1 MNGAK
6 RFSLGRRSSMNG
18 PKRSTVGAQGCM
30 SAPQSSARGAW
41 RSVPTDS
48 DSSLSPYRYNSAA
61 AAPTAAGSGDPTW
74 QYQRRRT
81 PAAAVSSGCARACPM
96 AGRVGRPSGLP
107 ASLGSVRQ
115 PRRRARHPRLATR
128 WRASINPREAVMTAS
143 HSGHRPASYPS
154 PPRCHPC
161 PTRSGGDQ

>member
-1 MNGAK
+1 
-6 RFSLGRRSSMNG
+6 LGLGPQSSANG
-18 PKRSTVGAQGCM
+18 PKRSTPG
-30 SAPQSSARGAW
+30 PQSSMNGPQRSTRGA
-41 RSVPTDS
+41 SGSTPKNQIFPAALVAIIAP
-48 DSSLSPYRYNSAA
+48 A
-61 AAPTAAGSGDPTW
+61 AAPTAAGSGDLTW

-81 PAAAVSSGCARACPM
+81 PAAADSSGCTRACPM

-143 HSGHRPASYPS
+143 HSGPRPASYPS
-154 PPRCHPC
+154 PPKHHRA
-161 PTRSGGDQ
+161 SGAVQ